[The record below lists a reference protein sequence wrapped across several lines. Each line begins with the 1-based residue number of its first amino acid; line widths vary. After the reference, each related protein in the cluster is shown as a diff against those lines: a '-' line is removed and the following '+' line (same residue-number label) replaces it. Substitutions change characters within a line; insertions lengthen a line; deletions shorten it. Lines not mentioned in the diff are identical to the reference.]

1 MGSGGDFES
10 IMGLQTPLWSFECPS
25 FEAETKEDRKASY
38 WKYIIQA
45 RNVIRTK
52 LREKGIAGSTQGSVA
67 QGTKSSNYAKQP
79 KGGWESSSLCGQWL
93 KLFASPS
100 KTWLPHQ
107 CFSKLWLL
115 SILALAQPHRTPGT
129 VNLVTWL
136 RYKCSCPKERPTWL
150 VPSEIRSES
159 WRKALSP

>member
-79 KGGWESSSLCGQWL
+79 KGGWENSSLCGQWL
-93 KLFASPS
+93 KLFASLPRLDFHIS
-100 KTWLPHQ
+100 VFLNFGSLVFWLWHSLTEPQ
-107 CFSKLWLL
+107 GQLILL
-115 SILALAQPHRTPGT
+115 PDSDTSALAPRRDPRG
-129 VNLVTWL
+129 W
-136 RYKCSCPKERPTWL
+136 
-150 VPSEIRSES
+150 
-159 WRKALSP
+159 SPVR